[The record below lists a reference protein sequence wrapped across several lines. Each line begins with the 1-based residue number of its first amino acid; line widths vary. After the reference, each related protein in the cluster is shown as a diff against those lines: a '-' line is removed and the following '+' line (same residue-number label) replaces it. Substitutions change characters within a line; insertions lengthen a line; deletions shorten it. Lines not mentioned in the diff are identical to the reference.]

1 MKNLLKILLAVLSLA
16 FWSCQGNE
24 EQGYEQSAYQDIQTE
39 ESGYEQ
45 AEQAE
50 EGSEEVS
57 KSTETVADTERKLI
71 KNGRLGFQ
79 TDDLTSTHQRILG
92 LAKKFNAYIASDEMV
107 KSREQVVHNITIR
120 IPAKGFDELVGQIGE
135 GVKEFDY
142 KDISVRDVTAE
153 FLDVEARIK
162 TKKELENRYIAI
174 LQKANTVA
182 NMLEVEE
189 KLGEVRGEIE
199 SMEGRLKYLKNQVA
213 YSTLEVSF
221 YKEFPYEGDGFGKR
235 IVNSFGQG
243 WQGFIFFIVGLVN
256 LWPFLI
262 LIGIAIWFFRSYKKR
277 KKESA

>member
-1 MKNLLKILLAVLSLA
+1 MKNLLKIMLAVLSLA
-16 FWSCQGNE
+16 FWSCQENQ
-24 EQGYEQSAYQDIQTE
+24 EQGYEQSAYQDLQAE

-45 AEQAE
+45 VEQAE
-50 EGSEEVS
+50 EGGEEVS
-57 KSTETVADTERKLI
+57 KSSESVTDTERKLI

-182 NMLEVEE
+182 TMLEVEE

-199 SMEGRLKYLKNQVA
+199 SMQGRLKYLKNQVA

-221 YKEFPYEGDGFGKR
+221 YKEFPYEGDGFGRR
-235 IVNSFGQG
+235 IANGLGQG
-243 WQGFIFFIVGLVN
+243 WQVFLFFIVGLVN
-256 LWPFLI
+256 IWPFLI
-262 LIGIAIWFFRSYKKR
+262 LTASAIWFFRSYRKR
-277 KKESA
+277 KKETA

>member
-1 MKNLLKILLAVLSLA
+1 MKNTLKILLAILTLA
-16 FWSCQGNE
+16 FWSCQGNQ
-24 EQGYEQSAYQDIQTE
+24 EQGYEQSSYQDIQAE

-45 AEQAE
+45 VEQAE
-50 EGSEEVS
+50 EGGEEVS
-57 KSTETVADTERKLI
+57 KSSEPVADTERKLI

-79 TDDLTSTHQRILG
+79 TDDLTSTHQRVLE
-92 LAKKFNAYIASDEMV
+92 LAKKFNAYIASDETV

-120 IPAKGFDELVGQIGE
+120 VPAKDFDELVGKIGE
-135 GVKEFDY
+135 GIKEFDY

-182 NMLEVEE
+182 TMLEVEE

-199 SMEGRLKYLKNQVA
+199 SIQGRLKYLKNQVA

-221 YKEFPYEGDGFGKR
+221 YKEFPYEGDGFGRR
-235 IVNSFGQG
+235 IANSFGQG
-243 WQGFIFFIVGLVN
+243 WQGFLFFIVGLVN
-256 LWPFLI
+256 IWPFLI
-262 LIGIAIWFFRSYKKR
+262 LIAVVIWFFRSYRKR
-277 KKESA
+277 KKETA